1 MALKQPWYYT
11 RQATIAQARQTYFAN
26 KTPSAPGPIQQRG
39 ASQTLFY
46 RSLALRLGA
55 NPAIFRVNVPD
66 STIAL
71 VTAAELG
78 LKVELDT
85 TESALSIRGTGVKPS
100 KIHWYKGEAT
110 PVRTTTPWGSSVSR
124 YYDDAG
130 DQSHYS
136 APFSQASGAFTAA
149 DLFDDF
155 EAIFGTGTGNKRATL
170 LGTRNGR
177 AWLELERAP
186 MSFMT

>member
-11 RQATIAQARQTYFAN
+11 RQATIAQARQAYFAN
-26 KTPSAPGPIQQRG
+26 KGPSTPGPIEQRG
-39 ASQTLFY
+39 ASTTLYY
-46 RSLALRLGA
+46 RSLALRVGA
-55 NPAIFRVNVPD
+55 EPMIFSVNVSE
-66 STIAL
+66 STLAL

-78 LKVELDT
+78 LKT
-85 TESALSIRGTGVKPS
+85 TLGAGEAALRLRGTGIKPS
-100 KIHWYKGEAT
+100 RVHWYKGETT
-110 PVRTTTPWGSSVSR
+110 PVRTSTPWGSSVSR
-124 YYDDAG
+124 YYENSG
-130 DQSHYS
+130 GQSHYS

-155 EAIFGTGTGNKRATL
+155 EAIFGTVEGSKRAAL
-170 LGTRNGR
+170 LGTKNGR